1 MTDKKNHKPTAIVT
15 GASSGIGAQTAVEL
29 AKIGY
34 NLALAARRVDRLEA
48 VARRCEQFGCDTL
61 VQPTDVA
68 SQSQVQA
75 LVDAAVEK
83 FGSVDV
89 MVNNAGFGQFGAVAD
104 ISESEM
110 RELFDVN
117 YFGVFF
123 GCKAV
128 APLMMA
134 QGSGH
139 IFNVSSVIGK
149 RGSPFHSAYCA
160 SKFAVNGL
168 SESFRVEMAPYNV
181 KVTCVCPALTE
192 TEFFGRIRDGQ
203 VRNKSDYLTK
213 ARMMPADR
221 VARKMVATI
230 GKNKPELIFTAG
242 GKFLVLINAI
252 FPRLADRI
260 MKVYHDDLVRAMKRM
275 TPGK

>member
-1 MTDKKNHKPTAIVT
+1 MTDTKNHKPTAIVT

-34 NLALAARRVDRLEA
+34 NLTLAARRVDRLEA

-89 MVNNAGFGQFGAVAD
+89 MVNNAGFGQFGGVAD
-104 ISESEM
+104 ITEAEM
-110 RELFDVN
+110 REIFDVN

-213 ARMMPADR
+213 AHMMPADR